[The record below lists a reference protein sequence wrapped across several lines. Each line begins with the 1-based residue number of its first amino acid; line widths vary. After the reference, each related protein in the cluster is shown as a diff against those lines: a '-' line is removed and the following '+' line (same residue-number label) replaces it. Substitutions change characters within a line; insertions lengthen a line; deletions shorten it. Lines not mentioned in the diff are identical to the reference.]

1 MEGKGQARAR
11 RKGQGRVLSYGVRAE
26 GTGERTRNTAGAW
39 REGRRDEGRGSGGGT
54 RQRGARQLKS
64 EHNSGDRAAQGDRAG
79 QGAIGRI
86 AGQGAIGRGRTIGR
100 GR

>member
-26 GTGERTRNTAGAW
+26 GTGERTRNRAGGKGEGT
-39 REGRRDEGRGSGGGT
+39 RERRRDET
-54 RQRGARQLKS
+54 QRGARQLKS